1 MLKGFR
7 DFISRGDVVELAVAF
22 VIGTAFTAIVN
33 ALVNGFINP
42 LIAAIFGRP
51 NLKDVANFTINDADF
66 SIGLILAETFNFL
79 CVAAAIY
86 FFIVVPINKLREL
99 RAQEPEAEEEALPP
113 EEIQL
118 LREIRDALRDR
129 V

>member
-7 DFISRGDVVELAVAF
+7 DFISKGNVVDLAVAL

-33 ALVNGFINP
+33 ALVQGFVNP
-42 LIAAIFGRP
+42 LIAAIFGQP
-51 NLKDVANFTINDADF
+51 DLASVGNFTINDADF
-66 SIGLILAETFNFL
+66 SIGVILAAVFNFV
-79 CVAAAIY
+79 CVAAAVY
-86 FFIVVPINKLREL
+86 FFIVVPINKLRE
-99 RAQEPEAEEEALPP
+99 RKAQEPEADEEAVPP
-113 EEIQL
+113 EDILL